1 MTQPHHFS
9 RRRCLQLAAATL
21 ASASGLPWARAQGA
35 AAPSELA
42 RIVVGPP
49 PGTLVDLFARRVA
62 EAIAPGYARTVLVEN
77 KVGAASQIA
86 VSTVKAAAADG
97 NTILMTPMP
106 MMGIF
111 PHTYPKLPYDP
122 VADFVPVSMGGV
134 FDLAF
139 AVGPMVPAS
148 VATMADFFKWCK
160 QNPGAANFGSPAAGS
175 TPHFA
180 GSMAARSAGAEL
192 THVPFRG
199 TLPAIQDMVGGQIA
213 AVCAPLGDFLP
224 FVAGGKCRLLA
235 TTGDKRSRFAPTVAT
250 FSEQGFKE
258 VVLDDWFGF
267 FLPASTPTAKVDA
280 LNAAL
285 RSALGN
291 PALVKAMEE
300 RGLELRWTSSA
311 DLGARLKSD
320 IDKWR
325 PIVKSFNFTAST
337 T

>member
-1 MTQPHHFS
+1 MTHSHALS
-9 RRRCLQLAAATL
+9 RRQCLRWSAAAL
-21 ASASGLPWARAQGA
+21 ASASGLPSALAQSA

-42 RIVVGPP
+42 KIVVGPP

-122 VADFVPVSMGGV
+122 VADFAPVSMGGV

-148 VATMADFFKWCK
+148 VNTMADFFRWCK

-235 TTGDKRSRFAPTVAT
+235 TTGEKRSHFAPSVAT
-250 FSEQGFKE
+250 FSEQGFKD
-258 VVLDDWFGF
+258 VVIDDWFGF
-267 FLPASTPTAKVDA
+267 FLPASTPAAKVEA

-285 RSALGN
+285 KSALGN

-300 RGLELRWTSSA
+300 RGLELRWTSPGDLATRLKA
-311 DLGARLKSD
+311 DL
-320 IDKWR
+320 DKWR
-325 PIVKSFNFTAST
+325 PIVKSFNFTAT

>member
-1 MTQPHHFS
+1 MPHPHALS
-9 RRRCLQLAAATL
+9 RRQCLRWSAAAL
-21 ASASGLPWARAQGA
+21 ASASGLPSALAQSA

-42 RIVVGPP
+42 RIIVGPP

-139 AVGPMVPAS
+139 AVGPMVPAN

-235 TTGDKRSRFAPTVAT
+235 TTGEKRSRFAPAVAT

-267 FLPASTPTAKVDA
+267 FLPAKTPAARVDA
-280 LNAAL
+280 LSTAL
-285 RSALGN
+285 KSALSS
-291 PALVKAMEE
+291 PVLIKAMEE
-300 RGLELRWTSSA
+300 RGLDLRWTSSA
-311 DLGARLKSD
+311 DFETRLKAD

>member
-1 MTQPHHFS
+1 MTHSHALS
-9 RRRCLQLAAATL
+9 RRQCLRWSAAAL
-21 ASASGLPWARAQGA
+21 ASASGLPSALAQSA

-42 RIVVGPP
+42 RIIVGPP

-122 VADFVPVSMGGV
+122 VADFAPVSMGGV

-148 VATMADFFKWCK
+148 VNTMADFFRWCK

-224 FVAGGKCRLLA
+224 FVTGGKCRLLA
-235 TTGDKRSRFAPTVAT
+235 TTGEKRSRFAPSVAT
-250 FSEQGFKE
+250 FSEQGFKD
-258 VVLDDWFGF
+258 VVIDDWFGF
-267 FLPASTPTAKVDA
+267 FLPASTPAAKVEA

-285 RSALGN
+285 KSALGN

-300 RGLELRWTSSA
+300 RGLELRWTSPGDLATRLKA
-311 DLGARLKSD
+311 DL
-320 IDKWR
+320 DKWR
-325 PIVKSFNFTAST
+325 PIVKSFNFTAT

>member
-1 MTQPHHFS
+1 MSQPHTFS

-35 AAPSELA
+35 TAPSELA

-77 KVGAASQIA
+77 KVGASSQIA

-122 VADFVPVSMGGV
+122 VADFAPVSMGGV

-148 VATMADFFKWCK
+148 VATMVDFFRWCK

-180 GSMAARSAGAEL
+180 GSIAARSAGAEL

-199 TLPAIQDMVGGQIA
+199 TTPAILDMVGGQIA
-213 AVCAPLGDFLP
+213 AVCAPLGDFIP

-235 TTGDKRSRFAPTVAT
+235 TTGEKRSRFAPSVAT
-250 FSEQGFKE
+250 FLEQGFRE
-258 VVLDDWFGF
+258 VVIDDWFGF
-267 FLPASTPTAKVDA
+267 FLPVGTPPARVEA

-285 RSALGN
+285 KSALAN

-300 RGLELRWTSSA
+300 RGLELRWTIPGDLATRLKA
-311 DLGARLKSD
+311 DL
-320 IDKWR
+320 DKWR
-325 PIVKSFNFTAST
+325 PIVKSFNFTAT
-337 T
+337 TT

>member
-1 MTQPHHFS
+1 MPHHHALS
-9 RRRCLQLAAATL
+9 RRQCLRWSAAAL
-21 ASASGLPWARAQGA
+21 ASASGLPSALAQSA

-42 RIVVGPP
+42 RIIVGPP

-139 AVGPMVPAS
+139 AVGPMVPAN

-213 AVCAPLGDFLP
+213 AVCAPLGDFLL

-235 TTGDKRSRFAPTVAT
+235 TTGEKRSRFAPAVAT

-267 FLPASTPTAKVDA
+267 FLPAKTPAARVDA
-280 LNAAL
+280 LSTAL
-285 RSALGN
+285 KSALSN
-291 PALVKAMEE
+291 PGLIKAMEE
-300 RGLELRWTSSA
+300 RGLDLRWTSSA
-311 DLGARLKSD
+311 DFETRLKAD

>member
-1 MTQPHHFS
+1 MTHSHALS
-9 RRRCLQLAAATL
+9 RRQCLRWSAAAL
-21 ASASGLPWARAQGA
+21 ASASGLPSALAQSA

-42 RIVVGPP
+42 RIIVGPP
-49 PGTLVDLFARRVA
+49 PGTLVDLFARRVG
-62 EAIAPGYARTVLVEN
+62 EAITPGYARTVLVEN

-86 VSTVKAAAADG
+86 VSAVKAAPADG

-111 PHTYPKLPYDP
+111 PHSYPKLSYDP
-122 VADFVPVSMGGV
+122 VADFIPVSMGGV

-139 AVGPMVPAS
+139 AVGPMVPAG
-148 VATMADFFKWCK
+148 VNTMAEFFKWCQ

-180 GSMAARSAGAEL
+180 GSMAARSAGTEL

-199 TLPAIQDMVGGQIA
+199 TTPAILDMVGGQIA
-213 AVCAPLGDFLP
+213 AVCAPLGDFIP

-235 TTGDKRSRFAPTVAT
+235 TTGEKRSRFTPSVPT
-250 FSEQGFKE
+250 FLEQGYRD

-267 FLPASTPTAKVDA
+267 FLPAKTPTAKVDV

-285 RSALGN
+285 KTALSS
-291 PALVKAMEE
+291 PPLMKAMEE
-300 RGLELRWTSSA
+300 RGLELRWTTSA
-311 DLGARLKSD
+311 DLAARLKAD

-325 PIVKSFNFTAST
+325 PIVKSFNFTAAT
-337 T
+337 

>member
-1 MTQPHHFS
+1 MTHPRPLS
-9 RRRCLQLAAATL
+9 RRQYLQLSAAAL
-21 ASASGLPWARAQGA
+21 ASASGLPSAHAQSA

-42 RIVVGPP
+42 RIIIGPP
-49 PGTLVDLFARRVA
+49 PGTLVDLFARRVG
-62 EAIAPGYARTVLVEN
+62 EAITPAYARTVLVEN

-86 VSTVKAAAADG
+86 VSAVKAAPADG
-97 NTILMTPMP
+97 NTILLTPMP

-111 PHTYPKLPYDP
+111 PHSYPKLPYDP
-122 VADFVPVSMGGV
+122 VADFIPVSMGGV

-139 AVGPMVPAS
+139 AVGPMVPAN
-148 VATMADFFKWCK
+148 VTNMAEFFKWCQ

-180 GSMAARSAGAEL
+180 GSMAARAAGTEL

-199 TLPAIQDMVGGQIA
+199 TTPAILDMVGGQIA
-213 AVCAPLGDFLP
+213 AVCAPLGDFIP

-235 TTGDKRSRFAPTVAT
+235 TTGEKRSRFTPSVPT
-250 FSEQGFKE
+250 FLEQGYRD

-267 FLPASTPTAKVDA
+267 FLPAKTPATKVDA
-280 LNAAL
+280 LGAAL
-285 RSALGN
+285 KTALN
-291 PALVKAMEE
+291 SPPLMKAMEE
-300 RGLELRWTSSA
+300 RGLELRWTTSA
-311 DLGARLKSD
+311 DLAARLKAD

-337 T
+337 